1 TRFSLAYLAFF
12 GFMNVYALRVNLS
25 VAILSMVNSTYMA
38 SHNNSN
44 ISGDVCPSS
53 HAHKTLETGE
63 FNWDAHKRSLVLG
76 AFFYGYILTQLPGGY
91 LASRFG
97 GKWLFGGGVLCTSVL
112 TLLTPVAAR
121 TSFALLIVV
130 RVLEGIGEGVTFPA
144 MHAMWGSWAPPVDR
158 SRLVSVTYA
167 GSQFGTVVAQPISGI
182 LCASTFLGGW
192 PSVFYVFGS
201 LGVLW
206 CIVWFI
212 FAHSTPDKH
221 PRISPAEL
229 HFIQSN
235 VEPPYTTTS
244 TILVLT
250 LHLSD
255 DSRLPM
261 LLSVP
266 WWEIATSKRV
276 WAISIA
282 HFCNNW
288 GFYTLL
294 TCLPT
299 YLKDV
304 LKFDIQQ
311 DGFMSALPYLV
322 MWITINL
329 FGLLADYLRQHN
341 ILNTTQTRKTM
352 NAIGLS
358 FPFCCSGF
366 VQLVTLGC
374 NKAAAISMICLAT
387 AFSGAA
393 FSGFNTNHVD
403 IGSRYAGILMG
414 ITNTWA
420 TIPGFAGPAVVGLL
434 TEHNVSKDQWQIVFY
449 ISAAVYLFGVVA
461 YTLLGTGKEQPWNK
475 RNKMEEI
482 G

>member
-1 TRFSLAYLAFF
+1 LSTRFSLAYLAFF

-235 VEPPYTTTS
+235 VEPKDE
-244 TILVLT
+244 V
-250 LHLSD
+250 
-255 DSRLPM
+255 
-261 LLSVP
+261 LSVP

-352 NAIGLS
+352 NAIAFIGPAI
-358 FPFCCSGF
+358 F
-366 VQLVTLGC
+366 LVATGYGC

-434 TEHNVSKDQWQIVFY
+434 TEHNPGKSQWQIVFY

-461 YTLLGTGKEQPWNK
+461 YTLLGTGKEQPWN
-475 RNKMEEI
+475 
-482 G
+482 

>member
-1 TRFSLAYLAFF
+1 LVGTWLSTRFSLAYLAFF

-44 ISGDVCPSS
+44 ISGD
-53 HAHKTLETGE
+53 TGE

-235 VEPPYTTTS
+235 VEPVFS
-244 TILVLT
+244 SKDEV
-250 LHLSD
+250 
-255 DSRLPM
+255 
-261 LLSVP
+261 LSVP

-352 NAIGLS
+352 NAIGL
-358 FPFCCSGF
+358 FLK
-366 VQLVTLGC
+366 LVYNMYYRIIILQILH
-374 NKAAAISMICLAT
+374 AISMICLAT

-461 YTLLGTGKEQPWNK
+461 YTLLGTGKEQPWN
-475 RNKMEEI
+475 
-482 G
+482 